1 MKKLVAFVA
10 LIVLVAVLLPRASL
24 AASEMK
30 RGSRGEG
37 VREAQEWL
45 IELGYLEGVADGIF
59 GKKTE
64 AAVKKFQQTI
74 GGKSTGKLSA
84 KQLDELQFLLMDASG
99 AMEGDGLGEE
109 ELREIYPAGCCRTDD
124 LPGAVDFCWRHFE
137 AGQLTAKLRLP
148 ALPNKAISLFAERA
162 VPMWEQ
168 AIRELYE
175 EWENE
180 SPEVAEKQLDIFE
193 KKMSEKEE
201 ELEQKYG
208 AGTARAKQE
217 LAFWLEDVC
226 VDRCF
231 DLHTAEGNSD

>member
-1 MKKLVAFVA
+1 MKKLVTLVI
-10 LIVLVAVLLPRASL
+10 LIMLAAVLLPEVSL
-24 AASEMK
+24 ASSEMK

-45 IELGYLEGVADGIF
+45 IELGYLDGEADGIF

-64 AAVKKFQQTI
+64 AAAKKFQQTI
-74 GGKSTGKLSA
+74 GAKMTGRLSL

-99 AMEGDGLGEE
+99 AMEGDGLGED

-137 AGQLTAKLRLP
+137 RV
-148 ALPNKAISLFAERA
+148 

-168 AIRELYE
+168 AIRDLYE

-193 KKMSEKEE
+193 REMSEKEE

-231 DLHTAEGNSD
+231 DLHTAEGNGD

>member
-1 MKKLVAFVA
+1 MKKLVIRSI
-10 LIVLVAVLLPRASL
+10 LIGLVILLLPGLSL
-24 AASEMK
+24 AGSDMR
-30 RGSRGEG
+30 RGDKGEG

-45 IELGYLEGVADGIF
+45 IELGYLEDQADGIF

-124 LPGAVDFCWRHFE
+124 LPGAVDFCWLHFE

-148 ALPNKAISLFAERA
+148 ALPDKAISLFAERA

-193 KKMSEKEE
+193 KEMSEKEE